1 MAISKD
7 FLERF
12 LPKPAL
18 SGDEDLADKL
28 LFGECLF
35 SCFGGANFRIFITL
49 STILVPIN
57 PGLTLS
63 LALACNRLIAGMGT
77 ELPLLCISPLGGR
90 PLDGEHDCR
99 LTLPFATGSI
109 DEERALG
116 TPGLPLVAEVGLSDS
131 DVLKFGGASREKP
144 GISEGFHGLGF
155 TVGELARGGAGF
167 FIAVVEGL
175 ATEEEDGDR
184 TGGADIFVAVDNV
197 IGLRVGVAALDVG
210 FDPGLGCLVGVED
223 LTVDLE
229 SGVEDLGV
237 TVGLV
242 DDSVPREVG
251 VADLEGL
258 DEVAVDDVVLEA
270 VFNAGLL
277 DEVKVD
283 LDALNVDRPVGVEGL
298 EPPEEEGLLT
308 PVLEVFNPGKEDAC
322 LDVKLLLAVGSVQL
336 DALSGFQTD
345 SSLFSATPSP
355 TKEKGE
361 CRVVLEA

>member
-1 MAISKD
+1 MAISND

-12 LPKPAL
+12 LPKPEL

-28 LFGECLF
+28 LLGECLF

-49 STILVPIN
+49 STILVPITT
-57 PGLTLS
+57 GLTLS

-90 PLDGEHDCR
+90 PLAGEHDCR
-99 LTLPFATGSI
+99 LTLPFATGSM
-109 DEERALG
+109 DEERTLG

-155 TVGELARGGAGF
+155 TVGELARGGGGF
-167 FIAVVEGL
+167 FVAVVEGL
-175 ATEEEDGDR
+175 AMEEEDGDL
-184 TGGADIFVAVDNV
+184 TGGADIFVAVDNA
-197 IGLRVGVAALDVG
+197 IGLRVGVDDLDVG

-237 TVGLV
+237 IVGLV
-242 DDSVPREVG
+242 DGSVPRVG

-258 DEVAVDDVVLEA
+258 DEVAVDVVLEA
-270 VFNAGLL
+270 VFSAGLV
-277 DEVKVD
+277 DEDKVD
-283 LDALNVDRPVGVEGL
+283 LDVLNVDRPVGVEGL

-308 PVLEVFNPGKEDAC
+308 PILEVFNPGEEDGG
-322 LDVKLLLAVGSVQL
+322 LDVKLLLAAGSG
-336 DALSGFQTD
+336 GFASCSHSNELQVKINMWFLRT
-345 SSLFSATPSP
+345 T
-355 TKEKGE
+355 
-361 CRVVLEA
+361 